1 MVILSTVTG
10 NTYADYNGT
19 SMTTSHAAGTAALAA
34 SANPGL
40 LANPTSL
47 KGQPTSSGKVAPATA
62 GKTASAKMLD
72 ARAATG
78 APPEYRLLLLL
89 RPAGTPQCQQAA

>member
-19 SMTTSHAAGTAALAA
+19 SMATSHTAGTAALAA
-34 SANPGL
+34 SANPEL

-47 KGQPTSSGKVAPATA
+47 K
-62 GKTASAKMLD
+62 D
-72 ARAATG
+72 
-78 APPEYRLLLLL
+78 
-89 RPAGTPQCQQAA
+89 